1 MSLCGSVRIIS
12 LLVVGLVVVGLV
24 VFGAGVSDGFA
35 QDVALQ
41 DPAAFVEAGGASMDG
56 APIKGTSFLMKKL
69 GELLP
74 LFFMVFIIFY
84 FMVLR
89 PQDKEQRTHQKM
101 LSELRGGVLVKTQ
114 AGIIGKVVSVE
125 DDAVTLEIAN
135 GVKVKFERQAILGRV
150 EKASADVKIKN
161 GDSPRAISGG
171 KQAKSKQSA

>member
-1 MSLCGSVRIIS
+1 MSKTSFWGSVRIIS
-12 LLVVGLVVVGLV
+12 LLVIGLAVVGGMV
-24 VFGAGVSDGFA
+24 PDGFA

-89 PQDKEQRTHQKM
+89 PQDKEQRSHQKM

-125 DDAVTLEIAN
+125 DDAVTLEIAS

-150 EKASADVKIKN
+150 EKASTDVKN

-171 KQAKSKQSA
+171 KRAKTKQSA

>member
-1 MSLCGSVRIIS
+1 MSKTSFWGSVRIIS
-12 LLVVGLVVVGLV
+12 LLVIGLA
-24 VFGAGVSDGFA
+24 VFGGVVPDGFA

-41 DPAAFVEAGGASMDG
+41 DPTAFVEAGGASMDG
-56 APIKGTSFLMKKL
+56 APIKGTSFLMKKI

-89 PQDKEQRTHQKM
+89 PQDKEQRSHQKM

-125 DDAVTLEIAN
+125 DDAVTLEIAS

-150 EKASADVKIKN
+150 EKASADVKN

-171 KQAKSKQSA
+171 KRAKSKQSA

>member
-1 MSLCGSVRIIS
+1 MSLWGSVRIIS
-12 LLVVGLVVVGLV
+12 LLVVGLVV
-24 VFGAGVSDGFA
+24 FGAGVPDGIA
-35 QDVALQ
+35 QEVALQ
-41 DPAAFVEAGGASMDG
+41 DPAAFVEAGGASMEG
-56 APIKGTSFLMKKL
+56 APINGGSFLMKKL

-125 DDAVTLEIAN
+125 DDAVILEIAS
-135 GVKVKFERQAILGRV
+135 GTKVKFERQAILGRV
-150 EKASADVKIKN
+150 EKASADVKN

-171 KQAKSKQSA
+171 KRAKSKQSA